1 MRVIGELRLS
11 GEEKLDFRR
20 RARVVSVQVLYETDR
35 SQHDPTVALERRL
48 KDGILNLSSSDYS
61 RLLINGILENREKI
75 DKIVMEYATAWP
87 INQIAVVD
95 KNILRIAVFEIMFGD
110 GVPYKV
116 AINEAIEMSKVYG
129 TDKSPGFVNGVL
141 GSLMDSLILMGKA

>member
-1 MRVIGELRLS
+1 MISELRLP
-11 GEEKLDFRR
+11 GEERLDFRR

-35 SQHDPTVALERRL
+35 SQHDPIVALERRL
-48 KDGILNLSSSDYS
+48 NDGILNLSSSDYS

-95 KNILRIAVFEIMFGD
+95 KSILRLAVFEIVFG
-110 GVPYKV
+110 GSVPYKV
-116 AINEAIEMSKVYG
+116 AINEAIELSKIYG
-129 TDKSPGFVNGVL
+129 TEKTPAFVNGVL
-141 GSLMDSLILMGKA
+141 GSLMDSSALVGRA

>member
-1 MRVIGELRLS
+1 M
-11 GEEKLDFRR
+11 
-20 RARVVSVQVLYETDR
+20 VSVQVLYETDR
-35 SQHDPTVALERRL
+35 SRHDATVALERRL
-48 KDGILNLSSSDYS
+48 KDGILNLSSSGYS
-61 RLLINGILENREKI
+61 RLLIKGILENREKI

-116 AINEAIEMSKVYG
+116 AINEAIELSKIYG

-141 GSLMDSLILMGKA
+141 GSLMDGLTLMGKA